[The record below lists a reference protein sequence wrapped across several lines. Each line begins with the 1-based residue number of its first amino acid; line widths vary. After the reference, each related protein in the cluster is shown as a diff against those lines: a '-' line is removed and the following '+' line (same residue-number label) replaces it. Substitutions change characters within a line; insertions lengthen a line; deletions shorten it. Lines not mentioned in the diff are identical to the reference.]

1 MDSGKKFVKNK
12 YLKIPWFFFKTN
24 YSNKNQ
30 TYVTE
35 NAKNVDPKLN
45 QNQMILKLA
54 KIEKK
59 LRVKKSNNFKNI
71 SID

>member
-30 TYVTE
+30 KYMTE
-35 NAKNVDPKLN
+35 NGQNFAPKLTN
-45 QNQMILKLA
+45 C
-54 KIEKK
+54 
-59 LRVKKSNNFKNI
+59 
-71 SID
+71 